1 MGFTTRTSTGWWG
14 ISAPSCTNR
23 WRPRGG
29 RPYRSLQMPRTGRCL
44 PDIAKATTQSLW
56 HHPRMNAQTLHASR
70 PIGDLLREWRRHRRL
85 SQLDLATGAEIS
97 TRHLSFVESGRANP
111 SRDMILHLA
120 EYLDVPLRE
129 RNALLVAAGFA
140 PAFRERALDD
150 PALATARATIDLL
163 LKGLEPYPALAVDR
177 HWQLVASNQAT
188 LRLLGGVAPEL
199 LEPPVNVLRLS
210 LHPAG
215 LAPRIRNLGQWRAH
229 LLHRLRQQIDA
240 SHDPQL
246 IDLLR
251 ELQTLPV
258 PDGTPGADIGS
269 SIAVPMQLEV
279 EGHVLSML
287 STTTVFGTPVDITL
301 AELALEAFVPA
312 DAATAE
318 RLRAMAG

>member
-1 MGFTTRTSTGWWG
+1 MRKPRN
-14 ISAPSCTNR
+14 A
-23 WRPRGG
+23 RPRRSALG
-29 RPYRSLQMPRTGRCL
+29 RDRQP
-44 PDIAKATTQSLW
+44 
-56 HHPRMNAQTLHASR
+56 HHPAQPGAALAHRVRSYSIMDAMNAQALDTQR

-120 EYLDVPLRE
+120 QYLDVPLRE

-140 PAFRERALDD
+140 PAFRERTLDA
-150 PALATARATIDLL
+150 PALASARATIDLL

-177 HWQLVASNQAT
+177 YWQLVASNQAT

-229 LLHRLRQQIDA
+229 LLHRLHQQIDA

-246 IDLLR
+246 IALLR
-251 ELQTLPV
+251 ELHALPM
-258 PDGTPGADIGS
+258 PGGTPGTDIAS
-269 SIAVPMQLEV
+269 TIAVPMQLEV
-279 EGHVLSML
+279 DGHVLSML

-312 DAATAE
+312 DATTAE

>member
-1 MGFTTRTSTGWWG
+1 
-14 ISAPSCTNR
+14 
-23 WRPRGG
+23 
-29 RPYRSLQMPRTGRCL
+29 
-44 PDIAKATTQSLW
+44 
-56 HHPRMNAQTLHASR
+56 MNAQTLDAQRS
-70 PIGDLLREWRRHRRL
+70 IGDLLREWRRHRRL

-111 SRDMILHLA
+111 SREMILRLA

-163 LKGLEPYPALAVDR
+163 LKGLEPCPALAVDR
-177 HWQLVASNQAT
+177 YWQLVASNQAT
-188 LRLLGGVAPEL
+188 LRLLGGVAPDL

-210 LHPAG
+210 LHPGG

-246 IDLLR
+246 IALLR
-251 ELQTLPV
+251 ELQALPA
-258 PDGTPGADIGS
+258 PADMPAADIGS
-269 SIAVPMQLEV
+269 SIAVPLQLEV
-279 EGHVLSML
+279 GGQLLSLL

-312 DAATAE
+312 DATTAQ
-318 RLRAMAG
+318 RLRELGE

>member
-1 MGFTTRTSTGWWG
+1 M
-14 ISAPSCTNR
+14 IHA
-23 WRPRGG
+23 
-29 RPYRSLQMPRTGRCL
+29 
-44 PDIAKATTQSLW
+44 
-56 HHPRMNAQTLHASR
+56 MNAQPTDTQR

-111 SRDMILHLA
+111 SREMILHLA

-150 PALATARATIDLL
+150 PALAGARATIDLL

-177 HWQLVASNQAT
+177 YWQLVASNQAT

-199 LEPPVNVLRLS
+199 LAPPVNVLRLS

-215 LAPRIRNLGQWRAH
+215 LAPRIRNLDQWRAH

-246 IDLLR
+246 IALLR
-251 ELQTLPV
+251 ELQALPV
-258 PDGTPGADIGS
+258 PEGAAEADIAS
-269 SIAVPMQLEV
+269 AIAVPLQLDID
-279 EGHVLSML
+279 GQVLSML
-287 STTTVFGTPVDITL
+287 STTFLSKP
-301 AELALEAFVPA
+301 
-312 DAATAE
+312 
-318 RLRAMAG
+318 

>member
-1 MGFTTRTSTGWWG
+1 MD
-14 ISAPSCTNR
+14 A
-23 WRPRGG
+23 
-29 RPYRSLQMPRTGRCL
+29 
-44 PDIAKATTQSLW
+44 
-56 HHPRMNAQTLHASR
+56 MNAQALDTQR

-177 HWQLVASNQAT
+177 YWQLVASNQAT
-188 LRLLGGVAPEL
+188 LRLLGGIAPEL

-229 LLHRLRQQIDA
+229 LLHRLRREIDA

-246 IDLLR
+246 IALLR
-251 ELQTLPV
+251 ELQALPV
-258 PDGTPGADIGS
+258 PGDTPDADIAPA
-269 SIAVPMQLEV
+269 IAVPMQLEV
-279 EGHVLSML
+279 DGHVLSML

-301 AELALEAFVPA
+301 AELALESFVPA

>member
-1 MGFTTRTSTGWWG
+1 
-14 ISAPSCTNR
+14 
-23 WRPRGG
+23 
-29 RPYRSLQMPRTGRCL
+29 
-44 PDIAKATTQSLW
+44 
-56 HHPRMNAQTLHASR
+56 MNAQPLDTSR

-177 HWQLVASNQAT
+177 YWQLVASNQAT

-246 IDLLR
+246 IALLR
-251 ELQTLPV
+251 ELQALPV
-258 PDGTPGADIGS
+258 PAGTPEADSGS
-269 SIAVPMQLEV
+269 SIAVPLQLEV
-279 EGHVLSML
+279 DGEVLSML

-312 DAATAE
+312 DAATVE
-318 RLRAMAG
+318 RLRALAGWTG

>member
-1 MGFTTRTSTGWWG
+1 
-14 ISAPSCTNR
+14 
-23 WRPRGG
+23 
-29 RPYRSLQMPRTGRCL
+29 
-44 PDIAKATTQSLW
+44 
-56 HHPRMNAQTLHASR
+56 MNAQALDTQR

-97 TRHLSFVESGRANP
+97 ARHLSFVESGRANP

-120 EYLDVPLRE
+120 QYLDVPLRE

-140 PAFRERALDD
+140 PAFRERTLDD
-150 PALATARATIDLL
+150 PALASARATIDLL

-177 HWQLVASNQAT
+177 YWQLVASNQAT

-229 LLHRLRQQIDA
+229 LLHRLHQQIDA

-246 IDLLR
+246 IALLR
-251 ELQTLPV
+251 ELHALPM
-258 PDGTPGADIGS
+258 PGGTPGTDIAS
-269 SIAVPMQLEV
+269 TIAVPMQLEV
-279 EGHVLSML
+279 DGHVLSML

-312 DAATAE
+312 DATTAE

>member
-1 MGFTTRTSTGWWG
+1 MMH
-14 ISAPSCTNR
+14 A
-23 WRPRGG
+23 
-29 RPYRSLQMPRTGRCL
+29 
-44 PDIAKATTQSLW
+44 
-56 HHPRMNAQTLHASR
+56 MNALPTDTPR
-70 PIGDLLREWRRHRRL
+70 PVGDLLREWRRHRRL

-97 TRHLSFVESGRANP
+97 TRHLSFVESGRAQP

-150 PALATARATIDLL
+150 PALASARATIELL

-177 HWQLVASNQAT
+177 YWQLVASNQAT
-188 LRLLGGVAPEL
+188 LRLLGGVAPAL
-199 LEPPVNVLRLS
+199 LAPPVNVLRLS
-210 LHPAG
+210 LHPGG

-246 IDLLR
+246 IALLR
-251 ELQTLPV
+251 ELQALPA
-258 PDGTPGADIGS
+258 PAGAGDIDAPS
-269 SIAVPMQLEV
+269 AIAVPLQLEV
-279 EGHVLSML
+279 DGQVLSLL

-312 DAATAE
+312 DAETAT
-318 RLRAMAG
+318 RLGRMAS

>member
-1 MGFTTRTSTGWWG
+1 
-14 ISAPSCTNR
+14 
-23 WRPRGG
+23 
-29 RPYRSLQMPRTGRCL
+29 
-44 PDIAKATTQSLW
+44 
-56 HHPRMNAQTLHASR
+56 MNAHVLDPQR

-111 SRDMILHLA
+111 SREMILHLA

-163 LKGLEPYPALAVDR
+163 LKGLEPCPALAVDR
-177 HWQLVASNQAT
+177 YWQLVASNQAT

-210 LHPAG
+210 LHPGG

-229 LLHRLRQQIDA
+229 LLHPLRQQIDA

-246 IDLLR
+246 IALLR
-251 ELQTLPV
+251 ELQALPA
-258 PDGTPGADIGS
+258 PADMAPADTGS
-269 SIAVPMQLEV
+269 VIAVPLQLEV
-279 EGHVLSML
+279 DGQLLSML

-312 DAATAE
+312 DAATAQ
-318 RLRAMAG
+318 RLRELAQ

>member
-1 MGFTTRTSTGWWG
+1 
-14 ISAPSCTNR
+14 
-23 WRPRGG
+23 
-29 RPYRSLQMPRTGRCL
+29 
-44 PDIAKATTQSLW
+44 
-56 HHPRMNAQTLHASR
+56 MNAQATDIQR

-111 SRDMILHLA
+111 SREMILHLA

-150 PALATARATIDLL
+150 PALATARATVELL

-177 HWQLVASNQAT
+177 YWQLVASNQAT

-199 LEPPVNVLRLS
+199 LAPPVNVLRLS

-215 LAPRIRNLGQWRAH
+215 LASRIRNLGQWRAH
-229 LLHRLRQQIDA
+229 LLHRLRQQIDG

-246 IDLLR
+246 IALLR
-251 ELQTLPV
+251 ELQALPV
-258 PDGTPGADIGS
+258 PQGAAEADTPSA
-269 SIAVPMQLEV
+269 IAVPLQLEV
-279 EGHVLSML
+279 DGQVLSML

-312 DAATAE
+312 DAQTAE
-318 RLRAMAG
+318 RLRAMVG